1 MDKLIFFKLT
11 RLLLTI
17 GKSEENISAIQ
28 KIFKLIKKSVK
39 SSEKVEV
46 DQEWHEF
53 CQNVGIEKSD
63 LG

>member
-1 MDKLIFFKLT
+1 MDRLIFFKLT

-17 GKSEENISAIQ
+17 GKSEENIDAIR
-28 KIFKLIKKSVK
+28 KIFKLIKKSAK

-46 DQEWHEF
+46 DNEWYEF

-63 LG
+63 LD